1 MNIKLPIVLILGWI
15 VFNVSASADQFDPE
29 FAGSI
34 DTTIND
40 ISTGGLWE
48 EGENYGR
55 WRLIVRNFGWEHT
68 RSFLYLQW
76 LKIDDENKNVIEF
89 KTIPITEF
97 NSGGWRNV
105 IDVEYHD
112 GSFAIHYSER
122 SSREKIHKAI
132 LRPEM
137 PGEYQIKF

>member
-1 MNIKLPIVLILGWI
+1 MNSKLPIVLLLGWI
-15 VFNVSASADQFDPE
+15 LINISASADQFDPE
-29 FAGSI
+29 FEGGI
-34 DTTIND
+34 DTTINE
-40 ISTGGLWE
+40 ISTGGFWKD
-48 EGENYGR
+48 GMNYGK

-76 LKIDDENKNVIEF
+76 LKIDDKNKVLIEF

-97 NSGGWRNV
+97 NSGNWRNV

-112 GSFAIHYSER
+112 DDFAINYSLR
-122 SSREKIHKAI
+122 GSREKIHKAI